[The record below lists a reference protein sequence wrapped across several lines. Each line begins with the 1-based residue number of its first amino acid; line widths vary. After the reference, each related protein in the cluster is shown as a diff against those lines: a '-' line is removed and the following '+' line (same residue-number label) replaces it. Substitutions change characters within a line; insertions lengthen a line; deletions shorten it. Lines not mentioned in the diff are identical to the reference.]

1 MIRHK
6 ENLETHPWQP
16 FVPSNAKI
24 IFLGTFP
31 PKANKWSMDF
41 YYPNKINDFWRI
53 IGDVFYSDFNFFL
66 NSKTNCFDKE
76 QIQNFL
82 ISKCIAMGDVGYE
95 IIRHKDNASDKFL
108 EIVTPL
114 NLIEIIKSA
123 TTCNTI
129 VSTGQKAA
137 ETIAQITNT
146 QIPKIGESVPYET
159 FNNRTIH
166 IYRMPSTS
174 RAYPLS
180 LQNKSAF
187 YKKLLKECNII

>member
-1 MIRHK
+1 MIQHK
-6 ENLETHPWQP
+6 KNLETHPWLP
-16 FVPSNAKI
+16 FIPNNAKI
-24 IFLGTFP
+24 MFLGTFP
-31 PKANKWSMDF
+31 PKANKWCMDF

-53 IGDVFYSDFNFFL
+53 IGHIFHADFGFFL
-66 NSKTNCFDKE
+66 NSKTKSFDKE

-114 NLIEIIKSA
+114 NLIEIIENTPS
-123 TTCNTI
+123 CNTI
-129 VSTGQKAA
+129 ISTGQKAA

-146 QIPKIGESVPYET
+146 QIPKIGESVTYEA
-159 FNNRTIH
+159 FDNRIIH

-187 YKKLLKECNII
+187 YKRLFIECNII

>member
-1 MIRHK
+1 MNI
-6 ENLETHPWQP
+6 ETHPWQP
-16 FVPSNAKI
+16 FVPTNAKI
-24 IFLGTFP
+24 LFLGTFP

-53 IGDVFYSDFNFFL
+53 IGDIFYDNYDFFI
-66 NSKTNCFDKE
+66 NSESKKFDKE
-76 QIQNFL
+76 QIKNFL
-82 ISKCIAMGDVGYE
+82 ISKRIAIGDVGYE

-114 NLIEIIKSA
+114 NLIQIIED
-123 TTCNTI
+123 TPTCNTI

-146 QIPKIGESVPYET
+146 KTPKIGEYIT
-159 FNNRTIH
+159 YNTINNRTIY

-180 LQNKSAF
+180 LQKKSAY
-187 YKKLLKECNII
+187 YKQLLNECNIL

>member
-1 MIRHK
+1 MNI
-6 ENLETHPWQP
+6 ETHPWQP
-16 FVPSNAKI
+16 FVPTNAKI
-24 IFLGTFP
+24 LFLGTFP

-53 IGDVFYSDFNFFL
+53 IGDIFYDNYDFFIKSE
-66 NSKTNCFDKE
+66 SKKFDNE
-76 QIQNFL
+76 QIKNFL
-82 ISKCIAMGDVGYE
+82 ISKRIAIGDVGYR

-114 NLIEIIKSA
+114 NLIQIIED
-123 TTCNTI
+123 TPTCNTI

-137 ETIAQITNT
+137 ETIAKITNT
-146 QIPKIGESVPYET
+146 KIPKIGEYIT
-159 FNNRTIH
+159 YDTINNRTIY

-180 LQNKSAF
+180 LLKKSV
-187 YKKLLKECNII
+187 YYRQLLNECNIL